1 VARQILQLVTRLFT
15 QIAKLV
21 AAMPYGPSVGA
32 RLGFAS
38 RTPLPI
44 GSMIVHEAGVAIT
57 PNKI

>member
-1 VARQILQLVTRLFT
+1 MW
-15 QIAKLV
+15 K
-21 AAMPYGPSVGA
+21 YGRSFDA

-44 GSMIVHEAGVAIT
+44 GSVIVHEAGVAIT